1 MNIGLIRGRHE
12 ITEVEEYI
20 FNEAIVDVTDIQSL
34 SKQAFEKLLPH
45 RGEKIN
51 LYVTGLTIACA
62 AVIKVCVDN
71 DINLSLWH
79 FNAVTNTYFE
89 QVINQVVLCPFCG
102 QPHGDGDFC
111 KSCGAQ

>member
-12 ITEVEEYI
+12 IAEVEEYI
-20 FNEAIVDVTDIQSL
+20 FNEAIVDVTDIQAL
-34 SKQAFEKLLPH
+34 SKQAFEKLMTH
-45 RGEKIN
+45 KDEAIN
-51 LYVTGLTIACA
+51 LYVTGLTAACA

-79 FNAVTNTYFE
+79 FNNATGTYFE
-89 QVINQVVLCPFCG
+89 QVINRVELCPFCG
-102 QPHGDGDFC
+102 QPHGNGDFC